1 MADWFIKKLYQTQ
14 TFVVAQKIEAFYK
27 EHQIYKLLENTT
39 HYLERY
45 VQLPRLAQLI
55 YANYTF
61 LEAQEIIMF
70 FEAYPEAG
78 TYLDEH
84 LCSWQDETDSEE
96 DET

>member
-14 TFVVAQKIEAFYK
+14 TFLVAQKIEAFYK

-45 VQLPRLAQLI
+45 VQLPRLEQLI

-70 FEAYPEAG
+70 FKTYPEVWA
-78 TYLDEH
+78 YLDEH
-84 LCSWQDETDSEE
+84 LCSWQDATENEE
-96 DET
+96 DGT